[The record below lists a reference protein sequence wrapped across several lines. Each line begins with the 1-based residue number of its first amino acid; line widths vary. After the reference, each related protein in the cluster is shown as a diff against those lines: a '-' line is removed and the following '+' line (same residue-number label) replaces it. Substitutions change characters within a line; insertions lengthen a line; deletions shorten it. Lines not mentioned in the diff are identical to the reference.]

1 LILPQGYRKENPTM
15 DSTIASLFPIEK
27 VIKEELIEVTLLSN
41 VGWSC
46 KDMNII
52 GEYDCFKKK
61 VY

>member
-1 LILPQGYRKENPTM
+1 M